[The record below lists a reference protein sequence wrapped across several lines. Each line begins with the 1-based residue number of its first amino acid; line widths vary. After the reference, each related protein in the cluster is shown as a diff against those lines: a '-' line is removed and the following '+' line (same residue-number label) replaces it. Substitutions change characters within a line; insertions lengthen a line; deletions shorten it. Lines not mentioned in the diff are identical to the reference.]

1 MRSLNVLAFQ
11 LLRRRSIGLM
21 LPLRECLPMV
31 DECQDSAAKYEEYC
45 GVKQD
50 LQGAG
55 QDLRHR
61 LSGFARGAATF
72 VVR

>member
-1 MRSLNVLAFQ
+1 MRSLHVSALQ
-11 LLRRRSIGLM
+11 LLRRKTIGLM
-21 LPLRECLPMV
+21 LPIRECLPVV
-31 DECQDSAAKYEEYC
+31 DECQDSAENYEEYC
-45 GVKQD
+45 GAKQN

>member
-1 MRSLNVLAFQ
+1 MRSLNVRALQ
-11 LLRRRSIGLM
+11 LLRRGFIGLM

-31 DECQDSAAKYEEYC
+31 DECQDSAARYEEYC

-55 QDLRHR
+55 RDLRHR
-61 LSGFARGAATF
+61 ISVFARGAATF

>member
-1 MRSLNVLAFQ
+1 
-11 LLRRRSIGLM
+11 M

-31 DECQDSAAKYEEYC
+31 DECQDSAARYEEYC

-55 QDLRHR
+55 RDVRHR

>member
-1 MRSLNVLAFQ
+1 
-11 LLRRRSIGLM
+11 M

-55 QDLRHR
+55 RDLRHR